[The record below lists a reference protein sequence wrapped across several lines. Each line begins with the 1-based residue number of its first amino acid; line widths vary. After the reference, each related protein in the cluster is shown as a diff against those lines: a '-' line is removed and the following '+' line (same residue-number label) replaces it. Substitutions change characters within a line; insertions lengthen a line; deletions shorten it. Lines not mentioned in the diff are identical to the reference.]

1 MERGNRV
8 VPHPRRRFQLVREA
22 ITNMYESFFRLRENP
37 FNVTPDPR
45 FLYMGPSHRDALA
58 YLKYG
63 VKEKKG
69 FLVLTGEVGTGKTTL
84 IRALAQEL
92 GDDVTMS
99 VILNTKVTPK
109 QLLALAARDFGL
121 EGRGQASKAE
131 LFMDISAFLLRQA
144 RAGKTCLLVVDEA
157 HNMGP
162 HLLEELR
169 LLSNFE
175 TDREKL
181 LQIVMVGQPELMDT
195 LAVPSVRQIRQRIPG
210 FFQIKPLDAGEV
222 ESYITTR
229 MSVAGADPQW
239 VGFEPDAFGSIHT
252 ITRGIPRLT
261 NILCDRAL
269 LVAFVA
275 EQRKVDALIVDEALH
290 DLCWDPLEGD
300 RYLTHVSAGT
310 SPAAP

>member
-1 MERGNRV
+1 M
-8 VPHPRRRFQLVREA
+8 
-22 ITNMYESFFRLRENP
+22 RENP

-63 VKEKKG
+63 VRERKG

-84 IRALAQEL
+84 IRALAQDL
-92 GDDVTMS
+92 GDDVIMS

-109 QLLALAARDFGL
+109 QLLTLAAQDFGL
-121 EGRGQASKAE
+121 ERPGRGSKAE
-131 LFMDISAFLLRQA
+131 LLVGLSEFFLRQA
-144 RAGKTCLLVVDEA
+144 RAGKTCVLVVDEA
-157 HNMGP
+157 HNMGV

-169 LLSNFE
+169 LLSNVE

-181 LQIVMVGQPELMDT
+181 LQIVMVGQPELMET
-195 LAVPSVRQIRQRIPG
+195 LALPSLRQIRQRIPG
-210 FFQIKPLDAGEV
+210 DFHIDPLQVVEV
-222 ESYITTR
+222 ESYVTTR

-239 VGFEPDAFGSIHT
+239 VSYAPDAFESIYS
-252 ITRGIPRLT
+252 ITQGIPRLI

-275 EQRKVDALIVDEALH
+275 EKRVVDADVVSEALQ
-290 DLCWDPLEGD
+290 DLRWDSREGE
-300 RYLTHVSAGT
+300 RYLHEMAVGV
-310 SPAAP
+310 